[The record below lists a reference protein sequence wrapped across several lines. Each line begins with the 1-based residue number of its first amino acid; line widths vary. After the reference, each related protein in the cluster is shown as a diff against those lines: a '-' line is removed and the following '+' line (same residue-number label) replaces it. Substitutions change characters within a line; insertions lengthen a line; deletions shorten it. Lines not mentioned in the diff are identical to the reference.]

1 MRDPQEVIIRPVFTE
16 KAMQLK
22 EKENKIVVEVAKD
35 ANKIEIKHAFEKL
48 FNVKVEKVAT
58 INVKGKK
65 KRLGRF
71 EGRTRSWKK
80 AIVTLKKGEKLDFI
94 EGA

>member
-1 MRDPQEVIIRPVFTE
+1 MKDPQSVIIRPVFTE

-22 EKENKIVVEVAKD
+22 ERENKIVVEVARD
-35 ANKIEIKHAFEKL
+35 ANKIEIKDAFQKL
-48 FNVKVEKVAT
+48 FNVKVEKVAVV
-58 INVKGKK
+58 NVKSKK

>member
-1 MRDPQEVIIRPVFTE
+1 MRSAHDIILRPVLTE

-22 EKENKIVVEVAKD
+22 EKENKIVVEVARD
-35 ANKIEIKHAFEKL
+35 ANKIEIKNAFEAL

-58 INVKGKK
+58 VNIKPKK

-71 EGRTRSWKK
+71 EGRTRAWKK
-80 AIVTLKKGEKLDFI
+80 AIITLKKGEKLDFI
-94 EGA
+94 EGV